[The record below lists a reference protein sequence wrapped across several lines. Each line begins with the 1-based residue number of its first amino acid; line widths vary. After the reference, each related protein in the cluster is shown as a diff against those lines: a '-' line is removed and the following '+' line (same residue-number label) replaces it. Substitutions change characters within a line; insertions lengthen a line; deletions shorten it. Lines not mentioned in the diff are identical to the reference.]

1 MGKDKKILC
10 RFAAIMLLSMLLFT
24 TTACSAPDNQRTRE
38 IAEPLIE
45 ESLKLDKI
53 LYGEGLST
61 TEEGRDG
68 KYVKVTD
75 ERFKTVE
82 DIRVACGKIYTTGLC
97 QVVEN
102 SVLTGKGTEHGNIYA
117 RYIDRKGELY
127 MYEGY
132 EANTALADRYDYSS
146 INTKDA
152 TDRRIIFTIDRYTKD
167 SDTPMQIEITLLWSA
182 SGQCW
187 QLDSPTY

>member
-10 RFAAIMLLSMLLFT
+10 KFAAIMLLSTLLFT
-24 TTACSAPDNQRTRE
+24 GTACSTPDNSRTRE

-53 LYGEGLST
+53 LYGEGLSS

-75 ERFKTVE
+75 ERFKSVE
-82 DIRVACGKIYTTGLC
+82 DIRVACGRIYTAGLC

-102 SVLTGKGTEHGNIYA
+102 SVLTGKGTEYGNIYA
-117 RYIDRKGELY
+117 RYIDREGELY

-132 EANTALADRYDYSS
+132 EINTALADRYDYSS
-146 INTKDA
+146 IKTKDA

-167 SDTPMQIEITLLWSA
+167 SETPMQIEITLLWSA